1 MVLMTEMHDEQQAAA
16 PAATVAMFT
25 IDCAD
30 PAPLLDFYSRFLG
43 MTIAYQDEN
52 VGMLTGENGPA
63 IGFGKVD
70 NFTPP
75 SWPDDNSDKQFHLDL
90 KVADVDAA
98 AKQAIALGA
107 TLPDHQSGESWRV
120 LLDPAGH
127 PFCLTLWQM

>member
-1 MVLMTEMHDEQQAAA
+1 MTQTHDEQQTAGAAA
-16 PAATVAMFT
+16 ASVAMFT

-43 MTIAYQDEN
+43 LTIAYQDEN
-52 VGMLTGENGPA
+52 VGMLTGPNGPA

-70 NFTPP
+70 NFTAP

-90 KVADVDAA
+90 KVDDVDVA
-98 AKQAIALGA
+98 AKKAVELGA
-107 TLPDHQSGESWRV
+107 TLPDHQPGETWRV

-127 PFCLTLWQM
+127 PFCLTVWKM